1 MNNKNPLPST
11 VLPFTKAIC
20 YSGYRDGQS
29 PETDALPSYEEVKQD
44 LLILKGEWQSLR
56 LYASDEHSETVLDVI
71 HKENMSFDVMLGA
84 YITAE
89 LSNPECPW
97 GAEYSAEDLEKNKVH
112 NQAEITNLINL
123 ANTYKNI
130 VSSVSIGNEASVSWT
145 DHLVPV
151 DSLVNY
157 AVRLK
162 SSVSQ
167 PVTFCENY
175 VPWLDKLKPLVDEID
190 FISIH
195 TYPVWE
201 YKSIQ
206 EGLAYTIDN
215 YNAVAEAY
223 PGVQV
228 VITEA
233 GWATKS
239 NGLGIDVDKVNEV
252 YQKQYFQQLMD
263 WAEQEQVLIYYFE
276 AFDENWKGS
285 SDPLEPEKHWGL
297 YKTDRTPKLAM
308 SESVQRQAR

>member
-1 MNNKNPLPST
+1 MNNNSLPAKT
-11 VLPFTKAIC
+11 LPYAKAIC

-29 PETDALPSYEEVKQD
+29 PETDELPSYEEVKQD

-56 LYASDEHSETVLDVI
+56 LYASDAHSEMVLNVI
-71 HKENMSFDVMLGA
+71 DKEGMSFDVMLGA
-84 YITAE
+84 YIIAE

-97 GAEYSAEDLEKNKVH
+97 GADYSAEQLQENKEH
-112 NQAEITNLINL
+112 NQSEITKLIKL
-123 ANTYKNI
+123 TNTYKDI

-145 DHLVPV
+145 DHMVPV
-151 DSLVNY
+151 ESLCAY
-157 AVRLK
+157 AKQLK

-175 VPWLDKLKPLVDEID
+175 VPWLDKLKPLVEEID

-201 YKSIQ
+201 YKNIQ
-206 EGLAYTIDN
+206 EGLAYTIEN

-233 GWATKS
+233 GWTTNS
-239 NGLGIDVDKVNEV
+239 NGLGIDADKVNEV
-252 YQKQYFQQLMD
+252 YQKQYYQQLMD
-263 WAEQEQVLIYYFE
+263 WAEQEQVLVYFFE
-276 AFDENWKGS
+276 AFDESWKGS
-285 SDPLEPEKHWGL
+285 CDPLEPEKHWGL
-297 YKTDRTPKLAM
+297 YKTDRSPKLVMNQSA
-308 SESVQRQAR
+308 QC

>member
-1 MNNKNPLPST
+1 MNNKNPKSVAALPYA
-11 VLPFTKAIC
+11 KAIC

-29 PETDALPSYEEVKQD
+29 PETDALPTYDEVKQD
-44 LLILKGEWQSLR
+44 LLILKGQWQSLR
-56 LYASDEHSETVLDVI
+56 LYASDAHSETVLDVI
-71 HKENMSFDVMLGA
+71 DKENMPFDVMLGA

-97 GAEYSAEDLEKNKVH
+97 GADYSAEELKKNKAH
-112 NQAEITNLINL
+112 NQTEITKLISL
-123 ANTYKNI
+123 ANTYNNI

-145 DHLVPV
+145 DHMVPV
-151 DSLVNY
+151 ESLCDY
-157 AVRLK
+157 AKRLK

-201 YKSIQ
+201 YKTIQ
-206 EGLAYTIDN
+206 EGLSYTIDN
-215 YNAVAEAY
+215 YNAVAHAY
-223 PGVQV
+223 PDVQV

-239 NGLGIDVDKVNEV
+239 NGQGIDADKVNEV

-263 WAEQEQVLIYYFE
+263 WAEQEQVLIYFFE

-308 SESVQRQAR
+308 DMRAQG